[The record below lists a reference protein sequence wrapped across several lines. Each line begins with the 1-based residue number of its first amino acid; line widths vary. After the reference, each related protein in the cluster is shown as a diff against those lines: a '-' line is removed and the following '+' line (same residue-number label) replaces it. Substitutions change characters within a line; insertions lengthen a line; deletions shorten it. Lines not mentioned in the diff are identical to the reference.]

1 MKQVYSQDT
10 IASDYADYLSDESKV
25 VAERVNAICWPE
37 NEQDVIKALA
47 EARQNGWP
55 VTVSAARTGI
65 VAAGVPTCGGMVLS
79 MTSLSMPKHFGYDE
93 RAGEWYLVVE
103 PGMLLVGIQECLENY
118 FYFYRDI
125 LPETS
130 IELADRL
137 KEEGRQLFYPPDP
150 TELSAA
156 IGGTVATNASGA
168 RTFKYGPTRQ
178 YVRRLRVILADGTV
192 LDIKRGKIKAGADG
206 QIRIPQEY
214 AVTSPGSVYTIP
226 APSYTMPHTKHC
238 AGYYAIPELDL
249 IDIFI
254 GSEGTLGVITEIE
267 LSLLER
273 TKELISIL
281 AFFPG
286 EKKAFTYIDDMR
298 KGSREKVLDVEAI
311 EYFDNNS
318 LQLLRNHKAQ
328 GAADIPDIPEAGAA
342 VYTEIS
348 FSGDELDNAYE
359 ILDSYLQC
367 SGSSVDTAWAGLEPT
382 EIKKM
387 KLFRHAVPETINQ
400 IIGQRKKLI
409 PGLHKIATDLA
420 VPDEHMHEMTRY
432 YHARL
437 GETGLQYAIFGHAG
451 NNHLHVN
458 MMPVKPDDL
467 IAAEELYADFA
478 RKAVDLGG
486 TVAAEHGIGKL
497 KRHFLTYLYG
507 DKELAQMKLIKRS
520 LDPGNILGRDT
531 LFPESELEMKG
542 GPSCLTES

>member
-1 MKQVYSQDT
+1 MKQVYSQET
-10 IASDYADYLSDESKV
+10 IASEYSDYLIDESKV
-25 VAERVNAICWPE
+25 NAENVNAICWPE
-37 NEQDVIKALA
+37 KEQDIITVLD
-47 EARQNGWP
+47 EAQQNRWP
-55 VTVSAARTGI
+55 VTVSGARTGI

-79 MTSLSMPKHFGYDE
+79 MTSMSMPKQFGYDD

-118 FYFYRDI
+118 FYLYRDI

-130 IELADRL
+130 IALADQL
-137 KEEGRQLFYPPDP
+137 KGEGRRLFYPPDP

-178 YVRRLRVILADGTV
+178 YIRRLRVILADGTV
-192 LDIKRGKIKAGADG
+192 LDIKRGDITAGADG
-206 QIRIPQEY
+206 MIQIPREY
-214 AVTSPGSVYTIP
+214 SVTNPGRTYTIP
-226 APSYTMPHTKHC
+226 APTYTMPHTKHC
-238 AGYYAIPELDL
+238 AGYYSMPGLDL
-249 IDIFI
+249 IDLFI

-267 LSLLER
+267 LRLLER

-281 AFFPG
+281 AFFPD
-286 EKKAFTYIDDMR
+286 EKNAFRYVDDMR
-298 KGSREKVLDVEAI
+298 TGTREKVLDVEAI

-318 LQLLRNHKAQ
+318 LQLLRDHKEQ
-328 GAADIPDIPEAGAA
+328 GAADIPEFPDAGAA

-348 FSGDELDNAYE
+348 FSGDELDTAYE

-367 SGSSVDTAWAGLEPT
+367 TGSSVDTAWAGLEPD

-420 VPDEHMHEMTRY
+420 VPDEHMHEMVEY
-432 YHARL
+432 YHTRL
-437 GETGLQYAIFGHAG
+437 EETGLQCAIFGHAG

-458 MMPVKPDDL
+458 MMPENRDGL
-467 IAAEELYADFA
+467 AAAEKLYAAFA

-497 KRHFLTYLYG
+497 KRKFLAYLYG
-507 DKELAQMKLIKRS
+507 DEALTQMKLIKTA
-520 LDPGNILGRDT
+520 LDPENILGRDT
-531 LFPESELEMKG
+531 LFPGSELQTNTG
-542 GPSCLTES
+542 SGCHTVS